1 MTSPGARA
9 VAATSAAAPSSE
21 RATASVPSSAERA
34 TASASSPAV
43 ASSLTSSP
51 SARLRDSPS
60 NRATAASFSGTPK
73 ALVEP
78 PVMRRLTLFTYVL
91 MASSRPFVSDVLR
104 PSSLASLSNWSFGTA
119 TSILK
124 RSFSASYGSTVTSL
138 AWASVEEPLS
148 SVEIRQAEKVVVSRR
163 SMSPTSSSSSASWLE
178 WRPAR

>member
-1 MTSPGARA
+1 M
-9 VAATSAAAPSSE
+9 
-21 RATASVPSSAERA
+21 
-34 TASASSPAV
+34 
-43 ASSLTSSP
+43 
-51 SARLRDSPS
+51 
-60 NRATAASFSGTPK
+60 ASFSGTPK

-104 PSSLASLSNWSFGTA
+104 PSSLASLSNWSLGTA

-138 AWASVEEPLS
+138 AWDSVEEPLS